1 MNERVSVRPPTD
13 LRAALHRSPLPIA
26 LIDLDDM
33 RLLEANAAA
42 LRTIGLAPEDPLP
55 GTLDEL
61 FDPDTRA
68 VSRAA
73 LELLAADAVMA
84 FESRRT
90 LRSADGAPFDAHL
103 WVRSLRSIGLHAAL
117 VIVAPYDGVDPVD
130 IESGVPATRLDLGG
144 AVAVGAI
151 DVELRILSCSADVA
165 EILGCGPETVI
176 GETLA
181 ARVHPDDVATLLL
194 GVGRAVA
201 DEHGAAMHVRART
214 ADNRYTGVRL
224 VVNPIRGT
232 TAARLGF
239 VLTAESAGRGDDTR
253 IADLERHLWRIA
265 LEVEAA
271 GVTHGVRRVPD
282 AGTIAGIEELSPRQ
296 WEIVTRLLRGER
308 VPDIARALFLSQ
320 STVRNQLG
328 AVYRKLGVHSQS
340 ELLGL
345 LRGRLDP
352 D

>member
-1 MNERVSVRPPTD
+1 MSDGVSVRPPTD
-13 LRAALHRSPLPIA
+13 LRAALHRSPLAIA

-42 LRTIGLAPEDPLP
+42 LRTIGLVPEDPLP
-55 GTLDEL
+55 GTLDEI
-61 FDPDTRA
+61 FDPETRA
-68 VSRAA
+68 ASKAA
-73 LELLAADAVMA
+73 LEVLAADAIMA

-90 LRSADGAPFDAHL
+90 LRSADGTPFDAHL

-130 IESGVPATRLDLGG
+130 LESGVPATRLDLGG
-144 AVAVGAI
+144 AVAVGSI
-151 DVELRILSCSADVA
+151 DLELRILSCSADIA
-165 EILGCGPETVI
+165 EILGCDPETVI
-176 GETLA
+176 GETLT

-214 ADNRYTGVRL
+214 ADDGYAGVRL

-239 VLTAESAGRGDDTR
+239 VMTAESAERGGDAR

-265 LEVEAA
+265 LEVETA
-271 GVTHGVRRVPD
+271 GVAHGVQRVPD
-282 AGTIAGIEELSPRQ
+282 ADTVSGIEELSPRQ

-340 ELLGL
+340 ELLAL
-345 LRGRLDP
+345 LRGRLDAG
-352 D
+352 